1 MAIRSGVVG
10 YLGEPLS
17 ELWCDDGGFARAI
30 WITDYETEDRLGD
43 ILIRHHGDYR
53 LCDWG
58 L

>member
-17 ELWCDDGGFARAI
+17 ELWCDDGSFARVI
-30 WITDYETEDRLGD
+30 WIIDYETEDILGD
-43 ILIRHHGDYR
+43 ILIHHHGDYR
-53 LCDWG
+53 LCSRG